1 MKVTADQI
9 RKLRE
14 KTGAP
19 IIRVKRVLEE
29 VEGDEKKAEK
39 ILKKE
44 GFEKASKRSDRE
56 TPQGLIETYVHH
68 SGKVASVIELLCET
82 DFVARNKLFREL
94 AHDLAL
100 QLASMGAK
108 DAKELEKQEFIKD
121 PSKKVSD
128 LVREVIAKTGENI
141 RIGRIFRIEL
151 GK

>member
-108 DAKELEKQEFIKD
+108 DVKELEKQEFIKD